1 MIYEKPQICSE
12 DMWGLWVATIMGGSG
27 KHTEGAYS
35 LDGELVSFLVCLWK
49 NSNYLYENRDFFLYL
64 LFHDL
69 DELDL
74 QLDAK
79 WGKLLALHNRTK
91 FLKVL
96 VVMRS
101 DWSEIAP
108 DPSILLRE

>member
-1 MIYEKPQICSE
+1 
-12 DMWGLWVATIMGGSG
+12 MGGSG

-35 LDGELVSFLVCLWK
+35 LDGELVSFSVCLWK

-96 VVMRS
+96 VVMSS